1 MENFVKDFPKN
12 KWKYLSQEICGKEFE
27 SIKYK
32 VFYTYKHMCSFERF
46 SKRKSLGKKKFV
58 ARSKMSIL
66 MIKIIDIL

>member
-1 MENFVKDFPKN
+1 M
-12 KWKYLSQEICGKEFE
+12 SQEICGKEFE